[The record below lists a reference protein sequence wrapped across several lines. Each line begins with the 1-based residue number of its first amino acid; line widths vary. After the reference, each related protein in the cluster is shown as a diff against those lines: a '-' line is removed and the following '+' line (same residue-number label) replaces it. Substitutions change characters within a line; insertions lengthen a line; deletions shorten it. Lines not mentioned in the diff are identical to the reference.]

1 MKKLLLFLCGGILAL
16 SASAYSSI
24 TLPVIPPDPALE
36 AKVQNTLSK
45 MTLEEKIGQMTQ
57 IQVDILGGYDK
68 NGKFVLSKE
77 KMDTVFGI
85 YKVGS
90 ILNAPYSYCLDAK
103 EWNVIIPQ
111 IQESLS
117 LIHI

>member
-68 NGKFVLSKE
+68 NE
-77 KMDTVFGI
+77 
-85 YKVGS
+85 
-90 ILNAPYSYCLDAK
+90 
-103 EWNVIIPQ
+103 VID
-111 IQESLS
+111 SL
-117 LIHI
+117 